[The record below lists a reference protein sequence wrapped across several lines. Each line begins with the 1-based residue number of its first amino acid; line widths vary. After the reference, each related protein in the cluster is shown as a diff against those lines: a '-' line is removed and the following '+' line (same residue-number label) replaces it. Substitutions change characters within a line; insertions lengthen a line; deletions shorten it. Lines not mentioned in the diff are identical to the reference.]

1 VLFGSCERKEEKTLG
16 LVFLLIIIMIQ
27 GFRRSFLGFWLTIYF
42 FFSRGA
48 LLSER
53 VGRDKLRAA
62 NDLGHMDGL
71 SIGRYIKSNWL

>member
-1 VLFGSCERKEEKTLG
+1 MLFGSCERKEEKTLG

-27 GFRRSFLGFWLTIYF
+27 GFRRSFLGFWLTVF
-42 FFSRGA
+42 FFSRDA